1 MYSATNKDTAIKD
14 VKNAAS
20 NIRDEV
26 VDTAYEVKNDLR
38 GAANQAGIKVRSFF
52 NSASDEISHASDSVT
67 KQVRANPV
75 QSSLIALGAGFIL
88 GALFRR

>member
-1 MYSATNKDTAIKD
+1 MYSATSKDAAVND

-20 NIRDEV
+20 NIRNETV
-26 VDTAYEVKNDLR
+26 NTAYGVKDDLA
-38 GAANQAGIKVRSFF
+38 GAANKAGRKVRNFF
-52 NSASDEISHASDSVT
+52 TSASDEICHASDSVT
-67 KQVRANPV
+67 MQVRENPV

>member
-1 MYSATNKDTAIKD
+1 MYANTNKDASIKD

-20 NIRDEV
+20 NIRDEAI
-26 VDTAYEVKNDLR
+26 DTAYEVKDELR
-38 GAANQAGIKVRSFF
+38 GAANQAGRKVRNFF

-67 KQVRANPV
+67 RQVRANPM